1 MRTLIKNFSI
11 SHIMIRVIATDID
24 GTITDLQRRINL
36 DVIDAFRKVEEKGIR
51 IILVSGNVLPVTLA
65 YKTFIGTSGPVI
77 AENGGIL
84 LFSNQIYKYFE
95 IEPILEIYRY
105 LLKYMPEAKRILT
118 DRWRETSIAL
128 DASLD
133 IQKIKNILSNFNVRI
148 EATGYGIHIT
158 AKEQNKFF
166 GLQKALELMKIS
178 PEEVLAFGDS
188 DNDVDMIKNVG
199 VGVAVGNAFEIV
211 KKNAKM
217 VAEKN
222 GGEGV
227 VETLKI
233 LGII

>member
-1 MRTLIKNFSI
+1 MIK
-11 SHIMIRVIATDID
+11 VIATDID
-24 GTITDLQRRINL
+24 GTITDLQRRINI
-36 DVIDAFRKVEEKGIR
+36 DVISAFRKIEEKGIK

-84 LFSNQIYKYFE
+84 LFNNIVYKYFE
-95 IEPILEIYRY
+95 IEPVLEAYKY

-128 DASLD
+128 DVSLD
-133 IQKIKNILSNFNVRI
+133 IQKIKDILSTFNVRI
-148 EATGYGIHIT
+148 ETTGYGIHVT

-178 PEEVLAFGDS
+178 PDEVLAFGDS

-199 VGVAVGNAFEIV
+199 IGVAVGNAFEIV
-211 KKNAKM
+211 KKNAKI
-217 VAEKN
+217 VAKKS

-227 VETLKI
+227 VETLEL
-233 LGII
+233 LGMI